1 MDRFVYARVSNIPFL
16 KDTSFDAAVYDKY
29 LLGVTIPP
37 NAKPEKIVLAFLPQR
52 AKYFLTK
59 PFGLIE
65 KTETLKNNNVQVT
78 MSMII
83 NQELVAAILQYG
95 KDVSVIAPE
104 SLKNKISE
112 ILKEAL
118 NNY

>member
-1 MDRFVYARVSNIPFL
+1 
-16 KDTSFDAAVYDKY
+16 
-29 LLGVTIPP
+29 
-37 NAKPEKIVLAFLPQR
+37 
-52 AKYFLTK
+52 
-59 PFGLIE
+59 
-65 KTETLKNNNVQVT
+65 
-78 MSMII
+78 MII
-83 NQELVAAILQYG
+83 NQELEAAILQYG